1 MINSGKSKVVTL
13 KKQTKQSEFKYE
25 SKISDARWIAYDLP
39 GNVGWIAYITG
50 LVLLLVNKVAVISI
64 ISVIPA
70 ALMIIGIAE
79 LVSERISK
87 LDRILPKSRLYR
99 GFGALTLGG
108 ALGIVAPAT
117 ALIIAAIG
125 SDEILY
131 PIIMLG
137 GAILCFIFGGLLFKE
152 YKRQK

>member
-1 MINSGKSKVVTL
+1 M

-108 ALGIVAPAT
+108 ALGIVASAT